1 MNRLQQ
7 HIHAWQRDEQDVLNR
22 LQARRLISDL
32 VLSAADVPD
41 CDSIPAMGY
50 LLATV
55 SQQPNQH
62 QKTTCPALT
71 K

>member
-22 LQARRLISDL
+22 LQERRFISDL

-50 LLATV
+50 LIATV

-62 QKTTCPALT
+62 QKTPCPAST

>member
-7 HIHAWQRDEQDVLNR
+7 HIHAWQRDEQEVLNQ

-55 SQQPNQH
+55 SQQPNNQH
-62 QKTTCPALT
+62 QPTCQALT

>member
-1 MNRLQQ
+1 LNRLQQ
-7 HIHAWQRDEQDVLNR
+7 HIHAWQRDEQEVLNK
-22 LQARRLISDL
+22 LQERRLISDL

-55 SQQPNQH
+55 SQQPNNQH
-62 QKTTCPALT
+62 QPTCQALT